1 MEQVQIPW
9 ISTKDG
15 LPEKP
20 GKSSYE
26 HVACLVI
33 TQYGLITIFSWNC
46 EENYWDD
53 EDEDDYKCDAFYV
66 EYYIPLSQL
75 KTPE

>member
-1 MEQVQIPW
+1 
-9 ISTKDG
+9 
-15 LPEKP
+15 
-20 GKSSYE
+20 
-26 HVACLVI
+26 VACLVI